1 LTRGVQGHNVV
12 IVLTIDQR
20 GSQRGRDLIDDL
32 IRDLAAILPADAL
45 VRPFERTAGD
55 EAQGLLAGP
64 DHAVTA
70 ALALVRDGSW
80 SVGLGLGPV
89 QEPIPASV
97 RAAAGPAFVHA
108 RDAVSRAK
116 SSPRHVAVSG
126 PDPLTAGDAEAL
138 LALLAA
144 IVQRRSRHGWEV
156 ADLMATG
163 VTQQAAA
170 KRLGISPQA
179 VSQRLHAALW
189 HEQRRAEPLAARLL
203 RVADS

>member
-1 LTRGVQGHNVV
+1 M

-20 GSQRGRDLIDDL
+20 GSQRGRDRIDEL
-32 IRDLAAILPADAL
+32 IRDLAAILPVDAL

-55 EAQGLLAGP
+55 EAQGILAGP

-70 ALALVRDGSW
+70 GLALVRDGAW
-80 SVGLGLGPV
+80 SIGLGLGHV
-89 QEPIPASV
+89 REPIPASV
-97 RAAAGPAFVHA
+97 RAAAGPAFVQA
-108 RDAVSRAK
+108 REAVARAK
-116 SSPRHVAVSG
+116 SSPRHIAVSG

-163 VTQQAAA
+163 LTQQEAA
-170 KRLGISPQA
+170 KRLDISPQA
-179 VSQRLHAALW
+179 VSQRLSAALW

>member
-1 LTRGVQGHNVV
+1 MRATQVQGVV
-12 IVLTIDQR
+12 IVMTVDQR
-20 GSQRGRDLIDDL
+20 GSQGGRDLIDDL
-32 IRDLAAILPADAL
+32 LSELGALLPAVAMA
-45 VRPFERTAGD
+45 RPFERTAGD
-55 EAQGLLAGP
+55 EVQGLFAGSGP
-64 DHAVTA
+64 AVRA
-70 ALALVRDGSW
+70 ALSLVRAGSW

-89 QEPIPASV
+89 HEPIPVSV

-108 RDAVSRAK
+108 RDAVVRAK
-116 SSPRHVAVSG
+116 SSPRHIAVSG
-126 PDPLTAGDAEAL
+126 PDRQTSGDAEAL

-163 VTQQAAA
+163 MTQQEAAM
-170 KRLGISPQA
+170 RLGISPQA

-203 RVADS
+203 EAANS

>member
-1 LTRGVQGHNVV
+1 V
-12 IVLTIDQR
+12 IVITIDQR
-20 GSQRGRDLIDDL
+20 GSQRGRDLIDAL
-32 IRDLAAILPADAL
+32 LGDLAALLPAEAV

-55 EAQGLLAGP
+55 EVQGLLANSS
-64 DHAVTA
+64 HAVSA

-80 SVGLGLGPV
+80 SVGLGLGTV
-89 QEPIPASV
+89 REPIPESV

-108 RDAVSRAK
+108 RDAVARAK

-126 PDPLTAGDAEAL
+126 PDARTSGDAEAL

-144 IVQRRSRHGWEV
+144 IIQRRSRHGWEV

-163 VTQQAAA
+163 ITQQEAA

-189 HEQRRAEPLAARLL
+189 HEQQRAEPLAARLL
-203 RVADS
+203 DATDS